1 MILAVAA
8 LDLLVIC
15 LCPHTLIWGSTIPRI
30 SIVAR
35 PSGNGGYGCWYPLFS
50 FKIPF
55 PRRHVS
61 APLSFAPLVP
71 ELGRACSLAATFI
84 SPNRGASPLAIMFG
98 SEMMLGFKAW
108 RRLRSNRMFASPDVV
123 TFLPEV
129 TIFDGKISSSR
140 LRQFSFV
147 REAGLQSVAWL

>member
-35 PSGNGGYGCWYPLFS
+35 PVGNGGYGCWYPLFS

-55 PRRHVS
+55 RGHHVC
-61 APLSFAPLVP
+61 APLSCARLVP
-71 ELGRACSLAATFI
+71 RLGKECSSGATFI
-84 SPNRGASPLAIMFG
+84 SPTRGASLLAIMFG
-98 SEMMLGFKAW
+98 SETMLGFKAW
-108 RRLRSNRMFASPDVV
+108 RRLRS
-123 TFLPEV
+123 
-129 TIFDGKISSSR
+129 
-140 LRQFSFV
+140 
-147 REAGLQSVAWL
+147 